1 MRTDFPFTP
10 AHNIS
15 PLRIDRMYGKVTLP
29 RNVDGRDGRAEGE
42 DAHPPATTLASRCC
56 RVTDRMILPLPLL
69 NRDLQAVAR
78 GRCRFQ
84 TLQSC
89 DDGLEPHSPR
99 TG

>member
-42 DAHPPATTLASRCC
+42 DAHP
-56 RVTDRMILPLPLL
+56 
-69 NRDLQAVAR
+69 RDYPSEQV
-78 GRCRFQ
+78 
-84 TLQSC
+84 LQSNRSH
-89 DDGLEPHSPR
+89 DSTPSALKQRFASGRPGAVSLSNIAVV
-99 TG
+99 